1 MEDCFKKGQL
11 LYCKVMKW
19 KGASESDGVAIRL
32 QLVSEEK
39 KEEEERFE
47 EMQALYQKLV
57 KEYGVDGEIE
67 LSMNERQ
74 IS

>member
-1 MEDCFKKGQL
+1 M

-19 KGASESDGVAIRL
+19 KGASESEGVAIRL